1 MDISAK
7 RIYQSKDVVD
17 IELAGHKVISTLIDL
32 FTTAAMN
39 PDKAYSKLLLHR
51 VSSQYEVTSEDTFT
65 RIMAVLDFVS
75 GMTDVFALD
84 LFRKINGESIPI
96 I

>member
-1 MDISAK
+1 
-7 RIYQSKDVVD
+7 
-17 IELAGHKVISTLIDL
+17 
-32 FTTAAMN
+32 MN
-39 PDKAYSKLLLHR
+39 PDKAYSELLLHR

-75 GMTDVFALD
+75 GMTDIFALD

>member
-1 MDISAK
+1 MKASYAK
-7 RIYQSKDVVD
+7 IYHSKDVVD
-17 IELAGHKVISTLIDL
+17 IELAGYKIIRTLIEL
-32 FTTAAMN
+32 FTDAAMH
-39 PDKAYSKLLLHR
+39 PDRAYSGLLLNR
-51 VSSQYEVTSEDTFT
+51 VSSQYDVYSPDTYT
-65 RIMAVLDFVS
+65 RIMAVLDYVS

>member
-1 MDISAK
+1 MHPE
-7 RIYQSKDVVD
+7 R
-17 IELAGHKVISTLIDL
+17 
-32 FTTAAMN
+32 
-39 PDKAYSKLLLHR
+39 AYSGLLLNR
-51 VSSQYEVTSEDTFT
+51 VSSQYDVYSTDTYT
-65 RIMAVLDFVS
+65 RIMAVLDYVS